1 MNTSLRPILLA
12 ATVATLLAA
21 CGQNKSVAEAPR
33 STRTSEAELHHQRL
47 NALRLDCSVST
58 SDDEHAQSGL
68 RLPRRLPRPQRT
80 RLAAN
85 VDSNASNTQL
95 LLDSIQLNKSLGGG
109 WQVFESNQESSS

>member
-1 MNTSLRPILLA
+1 MITSLRPILLA

-21 CGQNKSVAEAPR
+21 CGQNKPDAEASR
-33 STRTSEAELHHQRL
+33 SVRAAGAEAEHQRL

-80 RLAAN
+80 RLAAH
-85 VDSNASNTQL
+85 VDSNASNTHL
-95 LLDSIQLNKSLGGG
+95 LRDSIQLDKALAGG
-109 WQVFESNQESSS
+109 WQVFEPNQESSS